1 MKARPDSTVAPPPV
15 RVNVGS
21 ELDVAAAVLAA
32 RQFCAALGAT
42 PVCAAHVATAVS
54 ELANNLWMH
63 SSRGGDVALR
73 ALAAPRGAG
82 VEVLVQDQ
90 GPGIAD
96 VALAM
101 SEGYSTAGGLGCGLP
116 GVRRLMD
123 EFELD
128 SAPGRGTRVLARKWW
143 PRG

>member
-1 MKARPDSTVAPPPV
+1 MNARPKTGMPPPPV
-15 RVNVGS
+15 RLHVGG
-21 ELDVAAAVLAA
+21 EFDVAAAVMGA
-32 RQFCAALGAT
+32 RHFCAGLGAT

-63 SSRGGDVALR
+63 SCGGGHVVLR
-73 ALAAPRGAG
+73 ALAAPGSVG
-82 VEVLVQDQ
+82 VEVLVQDD

-143 PRG
+143 SHG